1 MKNISVFNFLTALIL
16 LLASSTSYTASSEEN
31 GQLYNISGNVF
42 TFSGDKAGNTFVKLI
57 PRDSVQTGNGGTY
70 EITDVTSGEHTIR
83 AYFLDNGHTTSYR
96 KVFIEQD
103 MVLDWYEG
111 HNWVTA
117 EMFNSNGS
125 YLEDSSA
132 STVRLIET
140 NQSKSPVNGRLEF
153 GPFEIGQYY
162 TMRAYYGEIDHST
175 QYIHF
180 RMEGST
186 PNDFDFRHGTN
197 SKYGYITSSDGA
209 TMSGITVSNG
219 TFETQ
224 TNSDGF
230 FIINGLEV
238 GSTQQFTFTS
248 GNIEV
253 APKQT
258 LNVSSGAGW
267 MNISASE
274 KIRYPDPPTF
284 VTETQSIPLSMLP
297 VEIKW
302 VGGSNTLFYTLNS
315 NGVDVYEGFSK
326 SFMFNSDESGIFEF
340 QIGATNINGTTN
352 STQKLLILVLPEQS
366 SDDSWKPGMSWDYSI
381 QYTPTSVSPD
391 PDGVH
396 SARFTVLGKESV
408 IDAYGNEKDTF
419 LLRKNDD
426 YYMDKEKSYRWIDTL
441 NLLPIKTYW
450 EDDPSSSSYF
460 TQGTM
465 GWNFTDGNGQSTSI
479 FDISSD
485 SISLHF
491 NRTNIIGVPGHPNGY
506 DDTTNTVIITEDVLV
521 STPAGDFL
529 TTHISIVDDKDGIIS
544 WELWYN
550 DTVKNWVKRIDRLPG
565 SHAEKVEFTL
575 SGYDLPLVPK
585 FITEDGISLDTNDYT
600 VEWPPFQGAIS
611 YRLTQNGELVYNG
624 NGTNFSFENQ
634 NDGQYTYELYAVLPS
649 EASLK
654 SDSINM
660 TISFIP
666 PVPIITTASQTIDS
680 SVVLNLAWDYSENV
694 LWYSV
699 IVENVDGQKT
709 EIYNGTNNF
718 TDVKDLDQGQN
729 RIRVQALLTNGFLS
743 GFSDSIFIVVESKAE
758 EASMLSIINAVITIA
773 IVSIV
778 GRKKRSR

>member
-1 MKNISVFNFLTALIL
+1 MRKTSTFSLLTVFIL
-16 LLASSTSYTASSEEN
+16 LLSTFTAYSTTSEEDS
-31 GQLYNISGNVF
+31 QFYKISGNVF
-42 TFSGDKAGNTFVKLI
+42 TFNGDKAGNTFVKLI
-57 PRDSVQTGNGGTY
+57 PRDSVQTGNTGMY
-70 EITDVTSGEHTIR
+70 EITDVSSGEHTIR

-96 KVFIEQD
+96 KVFIEED
-103 MVLDWYEG
+103 TVLDWYEG
-111 HNWVTA
+111 HNWITV
-117 EMFNSNGS
+117 EMFDSNGS
-125 YLEDSSA
+125 YLDNSPM
-132 STVRLIET
+132 STVRLVEA
-140 NQSKSPVNGRLEF
+140 NQSKSTVNGRLEF

-162 TMRAYYGEIDHST
+162 TLMAYYGDIDHST
-175 QYIHF
+175 QFVHF

-186 PNDFDFRHGTN
+186 PNDFDFRHGMN

-209 TMSGITVSNG
+209 AMSGITVSNG

-238 GSTQQFTFTS
+238 GSTQQFTFKS
-248 GNIEV
+248 GSIEV
-253 APKQT
+253 APEQT
-258 LNVSSGAGW
+258 VNISSGSGW
-267 MNISASE
+267 MNISAPE

-284 VTETQSIPLSMLP
+284 ITETQSIPLSMLP
-297 VEIKW
+297 IEINW

-315 NGVDVYEGFSK
+315 NGEDVYEGFSK
-326 SFMFNSDESGIFEF
+326 SFIFDSDESGIFEF

-366 SDDSWKPGMSWDYSI
+366 SDDSWKPGMSWDYNI
-381 QYTPTSVSPD
+381 QYTPASVSPD
-391 PDGVH
+391 PNGVH
-396 SARFTVLGKESV
+396 SAKFTVLGKESV
-408 IDAYGNEKDTF
+408 LDAYGNEKETF

-426 YYMDKEKSYRWIDTL
+426 YYMDKEKSYRWIDTQ
-441 NLLPIKTYW
+441 NLLPVKTYW

-465 GWNFTDGNGQSTSI
+465 GWNFTDANGQPTTI
-479 FDISSD
+479 FDISS
-485 SISLHF
+485 SSVSLHF

-506 DDTTNTVIITEDVLV
+506 DDTTNTVIITEDVMV
-521 STPAGDFL
+521 STPAGEFL
-529 TTHISIVDDKDGIIS
+529 TTHISIVDDKDGIVS

-575 SGYDLPLVPK
+575 SGYDLPLTPK

-600 VEWPPFQGAIS
+600 VEWSPFQGAIS

-634 NDGQYTYELYAVLPS
+634 SDGQYIYELYAVLPS
-649 EASLK
+649 EATLK

-666 PVPIITTASQTIDS
+666 PVPTITTASQTIDS
-680 SVVLNLAWDYSENV
+680 SIVLNLTWEYFENV
-694 LWYSV
+694 RWYSV
-699 IVENVDGQKT
+699 VVEDVNGQKT

-718 TDVKDLDQGQN
+718 TGVKNLEEGQN
-729 RIRVQALLTNGFLS
+729 RVRVQALLSNGLLS

-758 EASMLSIINAVITIA
+758 EASTLSIISVVAAIA
-773 IVSIV
+773 IVSIA
-778 GRKKRSR
+778 GRKKRLQ

>member
-1 MKNISVFNFLTALIL
+1 MRKTSTFSLLTVFIL
-16 LLASSTSYTASSEEN
+16 LLSTFTAYSTTSEEDS
-31 GQLYNISGNVF
+31 QFYKISGNVF
-42 TFSGDKAGNTFVKLI
+42 TFNGDKAGNTFVKLI
-57 PRDSVQTGNGGTY
+57 PRDSVQTGNTGMY
-70 EITDVTSGEHTIR
+70 EITDVSSGEHTIR

-96 KVFIEQD
+96 KVFIEED

-111 HNWVTA
+111 HNWITV
-117 EMFNSNGS
+117 EMFDSNGS
-125 YLEDSSA
+125 YLDNSPM
-132 STVRLIET
+132 STVRLVEA
-140 NQSKSPVNGRLEF
+140 NQSKSTVNGRLEF

-162 TMRAYYGEIDHST
+162 TLMAYYGDIDHST
-175 QYIHF
+175 QFVHF

-186 PNDFDFRHGTN
+186 PNDFDFRHGMN

-209 TMSGITVSNG
+209 AMSGITVSNG

-238 GSTQQFTFTS
+238 GSTQQFTFKS
-248 GNIEV
+248 GSIEV
-253 APKQT
+253 APEQT
-258 LNVSSGAGW
+258 VNISSGSGW
-267 MNISASE
+267 MNISAPE
-274 KIRYPDPPTF
+274 KIRYPDPPNF
-284 VTETQSIPLSMLP
+284 ITETQSIPLSMLP
-297 VEIKW
+297 IEINW

-315 NGVDVYEGFSK
+315 NGEDVYEGFSK
-326 SFMFNSDESGIFEF
+326 SFIFDSDESGIFEF

-366 SDDSWKPGMSWDYSI
+366 SDDSWKPGMSWDYNI
-381 QYTPTSVSPD
+381 QYTPASVSPD
-391 PDGVH
+391 PNGVH
-396 SARFTVLGKESV
+396 SAKFTVLGKESV
-408 IDAYGNEKDTF
+408 LDAYGNEKETF

-426 YYMDKEKSYRWIDTL
+426 YYMDKEKSYRWIDTQ
-441 NLLPIKTYW
+441 NLLPVKTYW

-465 GWNFTDGNGQSTSI
+465 GWNFTDANGQPTTI
-479 FDISSD
+479 FDISSS

-506 DDTTNTVIITEDVLV
+506 DDTTNTVIITEDVMV
-521 STPAGDFL
+521 STPAGEFL
-529 TTHISIVDDKDGIIS
+529 TTHISIVDDKDGIVS

-575 SGYDLPLVPK
+575 SGYDLPLTPK

-600 VEWPPFQGAIS
+600 VEWSPFQGAIS

-634 NDGQYTYELYAVLPS
+634 SDGQYIYELFAVLPS
-649 EASLK
+649 EATLK

-666 PVPIITTASQTIDS
+666 PVPTITTASQTIDS
-680 SVVLNLAWDYSENV
+680 SIVLNLTWEYFENV
-694 LWYSV
+694 RWYSV
-699 IVENVDGQKT
+699 VVEDVNGQKT

-718 TDVKDLDQGQN
+718 TGVKNLEEGQN
-729 RIRVQALLTNGFLS
+729 RVRVQALLSNGLLS

-758 EASMLSIINAVITIA
+758 EASTLSIISVVAAIA
-773 IVSIV
+773 IVSIA
-778 GRKKRSR
+778 GRKKRLQ

>member
-1 MKNISVFNFLTALIL
+1 MEKLAVFSFLTVLFL
-16 LLASSTSYTASSEEN
+16 LFSSLTSFSVSSEEN

-42 TFSGDKAGNTFVKLI
+42 TSSGDKACNTFVKLI

-96 KVFIEQD
+96 KVFINQD

-125 YLEDSSA
+125 FLDDSPM
-132 STVRLIET
+132 STLKLIEA
-140 NQSKSPVNGRLEF
+140 NQSKSALNGRVEF

-162 TMRAYYGEIDHST
+162 TLRAYYGEIDHST
-175 QYIHF
+175 QYVHF

-209 TMSGITVSNG
+209 PMSGITVSNG

-224 TNSDGF
+224 TNNDGF

-238 GSTQQFTFTS
+238 GSTQQFTFRS

-253 APKQT
+253 APHQIV
-258 LNVSSGAGW
+258 NVATGSGW
-267 MNISASE
+267 MNISAPE

-284 VTETQSIPLSMLP
+284 ITETQSIPLSMLP
-297 VEIKW
+297 IDIEW
-302 VGGSNTLFYTLNS
+302 VGGDNTLFYTLSS
-315 NGVDVYEGFSK
+315 NGEEVYEGFSE
-326 SFMFNSDESGIFEF
+326 SFMFDSDESGIFEF
-340 QIGATNINGTTN
+340 QIGATNTNGTTN
-352 STQKLLILVLPEQS
+352 STQKLLILVLPELS
-366 SDDSWKPGMSWDYSI
+366 SGDSWKPGMSWDYNI

-396 SARFTVLGKESV
+396 KVKFTVLGKETV
-408 IDAYGNEKDTF
+408 LDAYGSEKNTF
-419 LLRKNDD
+419 LLRKNDE
-426 YYMDKEKSYRWIDTL
+426 YYMDKEKSYRWVDSQ
-441 NLLPIKTYW
+441 NLLPVKTYW

-465 GWNFTDGNGQSTSI
+465 GWNFTDGNGQPTNIFDTSSGSI
-479 FDISSD
+479 F
-485 SISLHF
+485 LHF

-506 DDTTNTVIITEDVLV
+506 DDTTNSVIITENVMI
-521 STPAGDFL
+521 STPAGNFS
-529 TTHISIVDDKDGIIS
+529 TTHISIVDDRDGIIS

-575 SGYDLPLVPK
+575 SGYDLPLTPK
-585 FITEDGISLDTNDYT
+585 FITEDGISLDSNDYT
-600 VEWPPFQGAIS
+600 VEWSPFQGAIS

-634 NDGQYTYELYAVLPS
+634 NNGLYIYELFAVLPS
-649 EASLK
+649 EASIK
-654 SDSINM
+654 SDSINVI
-660 TISFIP
+660 ISFIP
-666 PVPIITTASQTIDS
+666 PVPTFTTVSQTIDS
-680 SVVLNLAWDYSENV
+680 SKVINLTWEYFEDV

-699 IVENVDGQKT
+699 VVENVYGQKT
-709 EIYNGTNNF
+709 EVYNGSNNF
-718 TDVKDLDQGQN
+718 TDLKGLEDGQN
-729 RIRVQALLTNGFLS
+729 RVRVQALLTNGFLS
-743 GFSDSIFIVVESKAE
+743 DFSASIFIVVESEVE
-758 EASMLSIINAVITIA
+758 EASMLSVINVVFIIA
-773 IVSIV
+773 IVSIL
-778 GRKKRSR
+778 GRKNKL

>member
-1 MKNISVFNFLTALIL
+1 MRKTSTFSLLTVFIL
-16 LLASSTSYTASSEEN
+16 LLSTFTAYSTTSEEDS
-31 GQLYNISGNVF
+31 QFYKISGNVF
-42 TFSGDKAGNTFVKLI
+42 TFNGDKAGNTFVKLI
-57 PRDSVQTGNGGTY
+57 PRDSVQTGNTGMY
-70 EITDVTSGEHTIR
+70 EITDVSSGEHTIR

-96 KVFIEQD
+96 KVFIEED

-111 HNWVTA
+111 HNWITV
-117 EMFNSNGS
+117 EMFDSNGS
-125 YLEDSSA
+125 YLDNSPM
-132 STVRLIET
+132 STVRLVEA
-140 NQSKSPVNGRLEF
+140 NQSKSTVNGRLEF

-162 TMRAYYGEIDHST
+162 TLMAYYGDIDHST
-175 QYIHF
+175 QFVHF

-186 PNDFDFRHGTN
+186 PNDFDFRHGMN

-209 TMSGITVSNG
+209 AMSGITVSNG

-238 GSTQQFTFTS
+238 GSTQQFTFKS
-248 GNIEV
+248 GSIEV
-253 APKQT
+253 APEQT
-258 LNVSSGAGW
+258 VNISSGSGW
-267 MNISASE
+267 MNISAPE
-274 KIRYPDPPTF
+274 KIRYPDPPNF
-284 VTETQSIPLSMLP
+284 ITETQSIPLSMLP
-297 VEIKW
+297 IEINW

-315 NGVDVYEGFSK
+315 NGEDVYEGFSK
-326 SFMFNSDESGIFEF
+326 SFIFDSDESGIFEF

-366 SDDSWKPGMSWDYSI
+366 SDDSWKPGMSWDYNI
-381 QYTPTSVSPD
+381 QYTPASVSPD
-391 PDGVH
+391 PNGVH
-396 SARFTVLGKESV
+396 SAKFTVLGKESV
-408 IDAYGNEKDTF
+408 LDAYGNEKETF

-426 YYMDKEKSYRWIDTL
+426 YYMDKEKSYRWIDTQ
-441 NLLPIKTYW
+441 NLLPVKTYW

-465 GWNFTDGNGQSTSI
+465 GWNFTDANGQPTTI
-479 FDISSD
+479 FDISSS

-506 DDTTNTVIITEDVLV
+506 DDTTNTVIITEDVMV
-521 STPAGDFL
+521 STPAGEFL
-529 TTHISIVDDKDGIIS
+529 TTHISIVDDKDGIVS

-575 SGYDLPLVPK
+575 SGYDLPLTPK

-600 VEWPPFQGAIS
+600 VEWSPFQGAIS

-634 NDGQYTYELYAVLPS
+634 SDGQYIYELYAVLPS
-649 EASLK
+649 EATLK

-666 PVPIITTASQTIDS
+666 PVPTITTASQTIDS
-680 SVVLNLAWDYSENV
+680 SIVLNLTWEYFENV
-694 LWYSV
+694 RWYSV
-699 IVENVDGQKT
+699 VVEDVNGQKT

-718 TDVKDLDQGQN
+718 TGVKNLEVGQN
-729 RIRVQALLTNGFLS
+729 RVRVQALLSNGLLS

-758 EASMLSIINAVITIA
+758 EASTLSIISVVAAIA
-773 IVSIV
+773 IVSIA
-778 GRKKRSR
+778 GRKKRLQ

>member
-1 MKNISVFNFLTALIL
+1 MEKLAVFSFLTVLFL
-16 LLASSTSYTASSEEN
+16 LFSSLTSFSVSSEEN

-42 TFSGDKAGNTFVKLI
+42 TSSGDKACNTFVKLI

-96 KVFIEQD
+96 KVFINQD

-125 YLEDSSA
+125 FLDDSPM
-132 STVRLIET
+132 STLKLIEA
-140 NQSKSPVNGRLEF
+140 NQSKSALNGRVEF

-162 TMRAYYGEIDHST
+162 TLRAYYGDIDHST
-175 QYIHF
+175 QYVHF

-209 TMSGITVSNG
+209 PMSGITVSNG

-224 TNSDGF
+224 TNNDGF

-238 GSTQQFTFTS
+238 GSTQQFTFRS

-253 APKQT
+253 APHQIV
-258 LNVSSGAGW
+258 NVATGSGW
-267 MNISASE
+267 MNISAPE

-284 VTETQSIPLSMLP
+284 ITETQSIPLSMLP
-297 VEIKW
+297 IDIEW
-302 VGGSNTLFYTLNS
+302 VGGDNTLFYTLSS
-315 NGVDVYEGFSK
+315 NGEEVYEGFSE
-326 SFMFNSDESGIFEF
+326 SFMFDSDESGIFEF
-340 QIGATNINGTTN
+340 QIGATNTNGTTN
-352 STQKLLILVLPEQS
+352 STQKLLILVLPELS
-366 SDDSWKPGMSWDYSI
+366 SGDSWKPGMSWDYNI

-396 SARFTVLGKESV
+396 KVKFTVLGKETV
-408 IDAYGNEKDTF
+408 LDAYGSKKNTF
-419 LLRKNDD
+419 LLRKNDE
-426 YYMDKEKSYRWIDTL
+426 YYMDKEKSYRWVDSQ
-441 NLLPIKTYW
+441 NLLPVKTYW

-465 GWNFTDGNGQSTSI
+465 GWNFTDGNGQPTNIFDTSSGSI
-479 FDISSD
+479 F
-485 SISLHF
+485 LHF

-506 DDTTNTVIITEDVLV
+506 DDTTNSVIITENVMI
-521 STPAGDFL
+521 STPAGNFS
-529 TTHISIVDDKDGIIS
+529 TTHISIVDDRDGIIS

-575 SGYDLPLVPK
+575 SGYDLPLTPK
-585 FITEDGISLDTNDYT
+585 FITEDGISLDSNDYT
-600 VEWPPFQGAIS
+600 VEWSPFQGAIS

-634 NDGQYTYELYAVLPS
+634 NNGLYIYELFAVLPS
-649 EASLK
+649 EASIK
-654 SDSINM
+654 SDSINVI
-660 TISFIP
+660 ISFIP
-666 PVPIITTASQTIDS
+666 PVPTFTTVSQTIDS
-680 SVVLNLAWDYSENV
+680 SKVINLTWEYFEDV

-699 IVENVDGQKT
+699 VVENVYGQKT
-709 EIYNGTNNF
+709 EVYNGSNNF
-718 TDVKDLDQGQN
+718 TDLKGLEDGQN
-729 RIRVQALLTNGFLS
+729 RVRVQAFLTNGFLS
-743 GFSDSIFIVVESKAE
+743 DFSASIFIVVESEVE
-758 EASMLSIINAVITIA
+758 EASMLSVINVVFIIA
-773 IVSIV
+773 IVSIL
-778 GRKKRSR
+778 GRKNKL

>member
-1 MKNISVFNFLTALIL
+1 MRKTSTFSLLTVFIL
-16 LLASSTSYTASSEEN
+16 LLSTFTAYSTTSEEDS
-31 GQLYNISGNVF
+31 QFYKISGNVF
-42 TFSGDKAGNTFVKLI
+42 TFNGDKAGNTFVKLI
-57 PRDSVQTGNGGTY
+57 PRDSVQTGNTGMY
-70 EITDVTSGEHTIR
+70 EITDVSSGEHTIR

-96 KVFIEQD
+96 KVFIEED

-111 HNWVTA
+111 HNWITV
-117 EMFNSNGS
+117 EMFDSNGS
-125 YLEDSSA
+125 YLDNSPM
-132 STVRLIET
+132 STVRLVEA
-140 NQSKSPVNGRLEF
+140 NQSKSTVNGRLEF

-162 TMRAYYGEIDHST
+162 TLMAYYGDIDHST
-175 QYIHF
+175 QFVHF

-186 PNDFDFRHGTN
+186 PNDFDFRHGMN

-209 TMSGITVSNG
+209 AMSGITVSNG

-238 GSTQQFTFTS
+238 GSTQQFTFKS
-248 GNIEV
+248 GSIEV
-253 APKQT
+253 APEQT
-258 LNVSSGAGW
+258 VNISSGSGW
-267 MNISASE
+267 MNISAPE

-284 VTETQSIPLSMLP
+284 ITETQSIPLSMLP
-297 VEIKW
+297 IEINW

-315 NGVDVYEGFSK
+315 NGEDVYEGFSK
-326 SFMFNSDESGIFEF
+326 SFIFDSDESGIFEF

-366 SDDSWKPGMSWDYSI
+366 SDDSWKPGMSWDYNI
-381 QYTPTSVSPD
+381 QYTPASVSPD
-391 PDGVH
+391 PNGVH
-396 SARFTVLGKESV
+396 SAKFTVLGKESV
-408 IDAYGNEKDTF
+408 LDAYGNEKETF

-426 YYMDKEKSYRWIDTL
+426 YYMDKEKSYRWIDTQ
-441 NLLPIKTYW
+441 NLLPVKTYW

-465 GWNFTDGNGQSTSI
+465 GWNFTDANGQPTTI
-479 FDISSD
+479 FDISSS

-506 DDTTNTVIITEDVLV
+506 DDTTNTVIITEDVMV
-521 STPAGDFL
+521 STPAGEFL
-529 TTHISIVDDKDGIIS
+529 TTHISIVDDKDGIVS

-575 SGYDLPLVPK
+575 SGYDLPLTPK

-600 VEWPPFQGAIS
+600 VEWSPFQGAIS

-634 NDGQYTYELYAVLPS
+634 SDGQYIYELYAVLPS
-649 EASLK
+649 EATLK

-666 PVPIITTASQTIDS
+666 PVPTITTASQTIDS
-680 SVVLNLAWDYSENV
+680 SIVLNLTWEYFENV
-694 LWYSV
+694 RWYSV
-699 IVENVDGQKT
+699 VVEDVNGQKT

-718 TDVKDLDQGQN
+718 TGVKNLEEGQN
-729 RIRVQALLTNGFLS
+729 RVRVQALLSNGLLS

-758 EASMLSIINAVITIA
+758 EASTLSIISVVAAIA
-773 IVSIV
+773 IVSIA
-778 GRKKRSR
+778 GRKKRLQ

>member
-1 MKNISVFNFLTALIL
+1 MRKTSTFSLLTVFIL
-16 LLASSTSYTASSEEN
+16 LLSTFTAYSTTSEEDS
-31 GQLYNISGNVF
+31 QFYKISGNVF
-42 TFSGDKAGNTFVKLI
+42 TFNGDKAGNTFVKLI
-57 PRDSVQTGNGGTY
+57 PRDSVQTGNTGMY
-70 EITDVTSGEHTIR
+70 EITDVSSGEHTIR

-96 KVFIEQD
+96 KVFIEED

-111 HNWVTA
+111 HNWITV
-117 EMFNSNGS
+117 EMFDSNGS
-125 YLEDSSA
+125 YLDNSPM
-132 STVRLIET
+132 STVRLVEA
-140 NQSKSPVNGRLEF
+140 NQSKSTVNGRLEF

-162 TMRAYYGEIDHST
+162 TLMAYYGEIDHST
-175 QYIHF
+175 QFVHF

-186 PNDFDFRHGTN
+186 PNDFDFRHGMN

-209 TMSGITVSNG
+209 AMSGITVSNG

-238 GSTQQFTFTS
+238 GSTQQFTFKS
-248 GNIEV
+248 GSIEV
-253 APKQT
+253 APEQT
-258 LNVSSGAGW
+258 VNISSGSGW
-267 MNISASE
+267 MNISAPE

-284 VTETQSIPLSMLP
+284 ITETQSIPLSMLP
-297 VEIKW
+297 IEINW

-315 NGVDVYEGFSK
+315 NGEDVYEGFSK
-326 SFMFNSDESGIFEF
+326 SFIFDSDESGIFEF

-366 SDDSWKPGMSWDYSI
+366 SDDSWKPGMSWDYNI
-381 QYTPTSVSPD
+381 QYTPASVSPD
-391 PDGVH
+391 PNGVH
-396 SARFTVLGKESV
+396 SAKFTVLGKESV
-408 IDAYGNEKDTF
+408 LDAYGNEKETF

-426 YYMDKEKSYRWIDTL
+426 YYMDKEKSYRWIDTQ
-441 NLLPIKTYW
+441 NLLPVKTYW

-465 GWNFTDGNGQSTSI
+465 GWNFTDANGQPTTI
-479 FDISSD
+479 FDISSS

-506 DDTTNTVIITEDVLV
+506 DDTTNTVIITEDVMV
-521 STPAGDFL
+521 STPAGEFL
-529 TTHISIVDDKDGIIS
+529 TTHISIVDDKDGIVS

-575 SGYDLPLVPK
+575 SGYDLPLTPK

-600 VEWPPFQGAIS
+600 VEWSPFQGAIS

-634 NDGQYTYELYAVLPS
+634 SDGQYIYELYAVLPS
-649 EASLK
+649 EATLK

-666 PVPIITTASQTIDS
+666 PVPTITTASQTIDS
-680 SVVLNLAWDYSENV
+680 SIVLNLTWEYFENV
-694 LWYSV
+694 RWYSV
-699 IVENVDGQKT
+699 VVEDVNGQKT

-718 TDVKDLDQGQN
+718 TGVKNLEEGQN
-729 RIRVQALLTNGFLS
+729 RVRVQALLSNGLLS

-758 EASMLSIINAVITIA
+758 EASTLSIISVVAAIA
-773 IVSIV
+773 IVSIA
-778 GRKKRSR
+778 GRKKRLQ

>member
-1 MKNISVFNFLTALIL
+1 MRKTFIFSLLTVFIL
-16 LLASSTSYTASSEEN
+16 LLTIFTAYSVSSE
-31 GQLYNISGNVF
+31 GDDQSHKISGNVF
-42 TFSGDKAGNTFVKLI
+42 TSDGDKAGNTFVKLI
-57 PRDSVQTGNGGTY
+57 PRDSVQTGDTGTY
-70 EITDVTSGEHTIR
+70 EITDVSSGEHTIR

-96 KVFIEQD
+96 KVFIEED

-111 HNWVTA
+111 HNWVTV
-117 EMFNSNGS
+117 EMFDSDGS
-125 YLEDSSA
+125 YLEDSSM
-132 STVRLIET
+132 STVSLVEA
-140 NQSKSPVNGRLEF
+140 NQSESAVNGRLEF

-162 TMRAYYGEIDHST
+162 TLRAYYGEIDHST
-175 QYIHF
+175 QYVHF

-197 SKYGYITSSDGA
+197 SKYGYITSSDGVA
-209 TMSGITVSNG
+209 MSGITVSNG

-238 GSTQQFTFTS
+238 GSIQQFTFKS

-253 APKQT
+253 APEQIV
-258 LNVSSGAGW
+258 NVSSGSGW
-267 MNISASE
+267 MNISAPE
-274 KIRYPDPPTF
+274 KIRYPYPPTF
-284 VTETQSIPLSMLP
+284 ITETQSIPLSMLP
-297 VEIKW
+297 IEINW

-315 NGVDVYEGFSK
+315 NGFDVYEGFSK
-326 SFMFNSDESGIFEF
+326 SFMFDSDESGIFEF

-381 QYTPTSVSPD
+381 QYTPSSVSPD
-391 PDGVH
+391 PNGVH
-396 SARFTVLGKESV
+396 SAKFTVLGKESV
-408 IDAYGNEKDTF
+408 LDAYGNEKDTF
-419 LLRKNDD
+419 VLRKNDE
-426 YYMDKEKSYRWIDTL
+426 YYMDKEKSYSWIDTQ
-441 NLLPIKTYW
+441 NLLPVKTYW

-465 GWNFTDGNGQSTSI
+465 GWNFTDVNGQPTTI
-479 FDISSD
+479 FERSSS

-506 DDTTNTVIITEDVLV
+506 DDTTNTVIITEDVMV
-521 STPAGDFL
+521 STPAGEFL
-529 TTHISIVDDKDGIIS
+529 TTHISIVDDKDGIVS

-575 SGYDLPLVPK
+575 SGYDLPLTPK

-600 VEWPPFQGAIS
+600 VEWSPFQGAIS

-634 NDGQYTYELYAVLPS
+634 NDGQYIYELYAVLPS
-649 EASLK
+649 EALLK

-666 PVPIITTASQTIDS
+666 PVPTITTASQTIDS
-680 SVVLNLAWDYSENV
+680 SMVLNLTWEYFENV

-699 IVENVDGQKT
+699 VVENVNGQKT

-718 TDVKDLDQGQN
+718 TSVKDLEEGQN
-729 RIRVQALLTNGFLS
+729 RVRVQALLSNGFLS
-743 GFSDSIFIVVESKAE
+743 GFSDSIFIVIESKAE
-758 EASMLSIINAVITIA
+758 EASMLSIINVVATIA
-773 IVSIV
+773 IVSIA
-778 GRKKRSR
+778 GRKKRLQ

>member
-1 MKNISVFNFLTALIL
+1 MRKTSTFSLLTVFIL
-16 LLASSTSYTASSEEN
+16 LLSTFTAYSTTSEEDS
-31 GQLYNISGNVF
+31 QFYKISGNVF
-42 TFSGDKAGNTFVKLI
+42 TFNGDKAGNTFVKLI
-57 PRDSVQTGNGGTY
+57 PRDSVQTGNTGMY
-70 EITDVTSGEHTIR
+70 EITDVSSGEHTIR

-96 KVFIEQD
+96 KVFIEED

-111 HNWVTA
+111 HNWITV
-117 EMFNSNGS
+117 EMFDSNGS
-125 YLEDSSA
+125 YLDNSPM
-132 STVRLIET
+132 STVRLVEA
-140 NQSKSPVNGRLEF
+140 NQSKSTVNGRLEF

-162 TMRAYYGEIDHST
+162 TLMAYYGDIDHST
-175 QYIHF
+175 QFVHF

-186 PNDFDFRHGTN
+186 PNDFDFRHGMN

-209 TMSGITVSNG
+209 AMSGITVSNG

-238 GSTQQFTFTS
+238 GSTQQFTFKS
-248 GNIEV
+248 GSIEV
-253 APKQT
+253 APEQT
-258 LNVSSGAGW
+258 VNISSGSGW
-267 MNISASE
+267 MNISAPE

-284 VTETQSIPLSMLP
+284 ITETQSIPLSMLP
-297 VEIKW
+297 IEINW

-315 NGVDVYEGFSK
+315 NGEDVYEGFSK
-326 SFMFNSDESGIFEF
+326 SFIFDSDESGIFEF

-366 SDDSWKPGMSWDYSI
+366 SDDSWKPGMSWDYNI
-381 QYTPTSVSPD
+381 QYTPASVSPD
-391 PDGVH
+391 PNGVH
-396 SARFTVLGKESV
+396 SAKFTVLGKESV
-408 IDAYGNEKDTF
+408 LDAYGNEKETF

-426 YYMDKEKSYRWIDTL
+426 YYMDKEKSYRWIDTQ
-441 NLLPIKTYW
+441 NLLPVKTYW

-465 GWNFTDGNGQSTSI
+465 GWNFTDANGQPTTI
-479 FDISSD
+479 FDISS
-485 SISLHF
+485 SSVSLHF

-506 DDTTNTVIITEDVLV
+506 DDTTNTVIITEDVMV
-521 STPAGDFL
+521 STPAGEFL
-529 TTHISIVDDKDGIIS
+529 TTHISIVDDKDGIVS

-575 SGYDLPLVPK
+575 SGYDLPLTPK

-600 VEWPPFQGAIS
+600 VEWSPFQGAIS

-634 NDGQYTYELYAVLPS
+634 SDGQYIYELYAVLPS
-649 EASLK
+649 EATLK

-666 PVPIITTASQTIDS
+666 PVPTITTASQTIDS
-680 SVVLNLAWDYSENV
+680 SIVLNLTWEYFENV
-694 LWYSV
+694 RWYSV
-699 IVENVDGQKT
+699 VVEDVNGQKT

-718 TDVKDLDQGQN
+718 TGVKNLEEGQN
-729 RIRVQALLTNGFLS
+729 RVRVQALLSNGLLS

-758 EASMLSIINAVITIA
+758 EASTLSIISVVAAIA
-773 IVSIV
+773 IVSIA
-778 GRKKRSR
+778 GRKKRLQ

>member
-1 MKNISVFNFLTALIL
+1 MEKLAVFSFLTVLFL
-16 LLASSTSYTASSEEN
+16 LFSSLTSFSVSSEEN

-42 TFSGDKAGNTFVKLI
+42 TSSGDKAGNTFVKLI

-96 KVFIEQD
+96 KVFINQD

-125 YLEDSSA
+125 FLDDSPM
-132 STVRLIET
+132 STLKLIEA
-140 NQSKSPVNGRLEF
+140 NQSKSALNGRVEF

-162 TMRAYYGEIDHST
+162 TLRAYYGEIDHST
-175 QYIHF
+175 QYVHF

-209 TMSGITVSNG
+209 PMSGITVSNG

-224 TNSDGF
+224 TNNDGF

-238 GSTQQFTFTS
+238 GSTQQFTFRS

-253 APKQT
+253 APHQIV
-258 LNVSSGAGW
+258 NVATGSGW
-267 MNISASE
+267 MNISAPE

-284 VTETQSIPLSMLP
+284 ITETQSIPLSMLP
-297 VEIKW
+297 IDIEW
-302 VGGSNTLFYTLNS
+302 VGGDNTLFYTLSS
-315 NGVDVYEGFSK
+315 NGEEVYEGFSE
-326 SFMFNSDESGIFEF
+326 SFMFDSDESGIFEF
-340 QIGATNINGTTN
+340 QIGATNTNGTTN
-352 STQKLLILVLPEQS
+352 STQKLLILVLPELS
-366 SDDSWKPGMSWDYSI
+366 SGDSWKPGMSWDYNI

-396 SARFTVLGKESV
+396 KVKFTVLGKETV
-408 IDAYGNEKDTF
+408 LDAYGSEKNTF
-419 LLRKNDD
+419 LLRKNDE
-426 YYMDKEKSYRWIDTL
+426 YYMDKEKSYRWVDSQ
-441 NLLPIKTYW
+441 NLLPVKTYW

-465 GWNFTDGNGQSTSI
+465 GWNFTDGNGQPTNIFDTSSGSI
-479 FDISSD
+479 F
-485 SISLHF
+485 LHF

-506 DDTTNTVIITEDVLV
+506 DDTTNSVIITENVMI
-521 STPAGDFL
+521 STPAGNFS
-529 TTHISIVDDKDGIIS
+529 TTHISIVDDRDGIIS

-575 SGYDLPLVPK
+575 SGYDLPLTPK
-585 FITEDGISLDTNDYT
+585 FITEDGISLDSNDYT
-600 VEWPPFQGAIS
+600 VEWSPFQGAIS

-634 NDGQYTYELYAVLPS
+634 NNGLYIYELFAVLPS
-649 EASLK
+649 EASIK
-654 SDSINM
+654 SDSINVI
-660 TISFIP
+660 ISFIP
-666 PVPIITTASQTIDS
+666 PVPTFTTVSQTIDS
-680 SVVLNLAWDYSENV
+680 SKVINLTWEYFEDV

-699 IVENVDGQKT
+699 VVENVYGQKT
-709 EIYNGTNNF
+709 EVYNGSNNF
-718 TDVKDLDQGQN
+718 TDLKGLEDGQN
-729 RIRVQALLTNGFLS
+729 RVRVQALLTNGFLS
-743 GFSDSIFIVVESKAE
+743 DFSSSIFIVVESEVE
-758 EASMLSIINAVITIA
+758 EASMLSVINVVFIIA
-773 IVSIV
+773 IVSIL
-778 GRKKRSR
+778 GRKNKL

>member
-1 MKNISVFNFLTALIL
+1 MRKTSTFSLLTVFIL
-16 LLASSTSYTASSEEN
+16 LLSTFTAYSTTSEEDS
-31 GQLYNISGNVF
+31 QFYKISGNVF
-42 TFSGDKAGNTFVKLI
+42 TFNGDKAGNTFVKLI
-57 PRDSVQTGNGGTY
+57 PRDSVQTGNTGMY
-70 EITDVTSGEHTIR
+70 EITDVSSGEHTIR

-96 KVFIEQD
+96 KVFIEGD

-111 HNWVTA
+111 HNWITV
-117 EMFNSNGS
+117 EMFDSNGS
-125 YLEDSSA
+125 YLDNSPM
-132 STVRLIET
+132 STVRLVEA
-140 NQSKSPVNGRLEF
+140 NQSKSTVNGRLEF

-162 TMRAYYGEIDHST
+162 TLMAYYGDIDHST
-175 QYIHF
+175 QFVHF

-186 PNDFDFRHGTN
+186 PNDFDFRHGMN

-209 TMSGITVSNG
+209 AMSGITVSNG

-238 GSTQQFTFTS
+238 GSTQQFTFKS
-248 GNIEV
+248 GSIEV
-253 APKQT
+253 APEQT
-258 LNVSSGAGW
+258 VNISSGSGW
-267 MNISASE
+267 MNISAPE

-284 VTETQSIPLSMLP
+284 ITETQSIPLSMLP
-297 VEIKW
+297 IEINW

-315 NGVDVYEGFSK
+315 NGEDVYEGFSK
-326 SFMFNSDESGIFEF
+326 SFIFDSDESGIFEF

-366 SDDSWKPGMSWDYSI
+366 SDDSWKPGMSWDYNI
-381 QYTPTSVSPD
+381 QYTPASVSPD
-391 PDGVH
+391 PNGVH
-396 SARFTVLGKESV
+396 SAKFTVLGKESV
-408 IDAYGNEKDTF
+408 LDAYGNEKETF

-426 YYMDKEKSYRWIDTL
+426 YYMDKEKSYRWIDTQ
-441 NLLPIKTYW
+441 NLLPVKTYW

-465 GWNFTDGNGQSTSI
+465 GWNFTDANGQPTTI
-479 FDISSD
+479 FDISSS

-506 DDTTNTVIITEDVLV
+506 DDTTNTVIITEDVMV
-521 STPAGDFL
+521 STPAGEFL
-529 TTHISIVDDKDGIIS
+529 TTHISIVDDKDGIVS

-575 SGYDLPLVPK
+575 SGYDLPLTPK

-600 VEWPPFQGAIS
+600 VEWSPFQGAIS

-634 NDGQYTYELYAVLPS
+634 SDGQYIYELYAVLPS
-649 EASLK
+649 EATLK

-666 PVPIITTASQTIDS
+666 PVPTITTASQTIDS
-680 SVVLNLAWDYSENV
+680 SIVLNLTWEYFENV
-694 LWYSV
+694 RWYSV
-699 IVENVDGQKT
+699 VVEDVNGQKT

-718 TDVKDLDQGQN
+718 TGVKNLEEGQN
-729 RIRVQALLTNGFLS
+729 RVRVQALLSNGLLS

-758 EASMLSIINAVITIA
+758 EASTLSIISVVAAIA
-773 IVSIV
+773 IVSIA
-778 GRKKRSR
+778 GRKKRLQ

>member
-1 MKNISVFNFLTALIL
+1 MEKLAVFSFLTVLFL
-16 LLASSTSYTASSEEN
+16 LFSSLTSFSVSSEEN

-42 TFSGDKAGNTFVKLI
+42 TSSGDKAGNTFVKLI

-96 KVFIEQD
+96 KVFINQD

-125 YLEDSSA
+125 FLDDSPM
-132 STVRLIET
+132 STLRLIEA
-140 NQSKSPVNGRLEF
+140 NQSKSALNGRVEF

-162 TMRAYYGEIDHST
+162 TLRAYYGEIDHST
-175 QYIHF
+175 QYVHF

-209 TMSGITVSNG
+209 PMSGITVSNG

-224 TNSDGF
+224 TNNDGF

-238 GSTQQFTFTS
+238 GSTQQFTFRS

-253 APKQT
+253 APHQIV
-258 LNVSSGAGW
+258 NVATGSGW
-267 MNISASE
+267 MNISAPE

-284 VTETQSIPLSMLP
+284 ITETQSIPLSMLP
-297 VEIKW
+297 IDIEW
-302 VGGSNTLFYTLNS
+302 VGGDNTLFYTLSS
-315 NGVDVYEGFSK
+315 NGEEVYEGFSE
-326 SFMFNSDESGIFEF
+326 SFMFDSDESGIFEF
-340 QIGATNINGTTN
+340 QIGATNTNGTTN
-352 STQKLLILVLPEQS
+352 STQKLLILVLPELS
-366 SDDSWKPGMSWDYSI
+366 SGDSWKPGMSWDYNI

-396 SARFTVLGKESV
+396 KVKFTVLGKETV
-408 IDAYGNEKDTF
+408 LDAYGSEKNTF
-419 LLRKNDD
+419 LLRKNDE
-426 YYMDKEKSYRWIDTL
+426 YYMDKEKSYRWVDSQ
-441 NLLPIKTYW
+441 NLLPVKTYW

-465 GWNFTDGNGQSTSI
+465 GWNFTDGNGQPTNIFDTSSGSI
-479 FDISSD
+479 F
-485 SISLHF
+485 LHF

-506 DDTTNTVIITEDVLV
+506 DDTTNSVIITENVMI
-521 STPAGDFL
+521 STPAGNFS
-529 TTHISIVDDKDGIIS
+529 TTHISIVDDRDGIIS

-575 SGYDLPLVPK
+575 SGYDLPLTPK
-585 FITEDGISLDTNDYT
+585 FITEDGISLDSNDYT
-600 VEWPPFQGAIS
+600 VEWSPFQGAIS

-634 NDGQYTYELYAVLPS
+634 NNGLYIYELFAVLPS
-649 EASLK
+649 EASIK
-654 SDSINM
+654 SDSINVI
-660 TISFIP
+660 ISFIP
-666 PVPIITTASQTIDS
+666 PVPTFTTVSQTIDS
-680 SVVLNLAWDYSENV
+680 SKVINLTWEYFEDV

-699 IVENVDGQKT
+699 VVENVYGQKT
-709 EIYNGTNNF
+709 EVYNGSNNF
-718 TDVKDLDQGQN
+718 TDLKGLEDGQN
-729 RIRVQALLTNGFLS
+729 RVRVQALLTNGFLS
-743 GFSDSIFIVVESKAE
+743 DFSASIFIVVESEVE
-758 EASMLSIINAVITIA
+758 EASMLSVINVVFIIA
-773 IVSIV
+773 IVSIL
-778 GRKKRSR
+778 GRKNKL

>member
-1 MKNISVFNFLTALIL
+1 MRKTSTFSLLTVFIL
-16 LLASSTSYTASSEEN
+16 LLSTFTAYSTTSEEDS
-31 GQLYNISGNVF
+31 QFYKISGNVF
-42 TFSGDKAGNTFVKLI
+42 TFNGDKAGNTFVKLI
-57 PRDSVQTGNGGTY
+57 PRDSVQTGNTGMY
-70 EITDVTSGEHTIR
+70 EITDVSSGEHTIR

-96 KVFIEQD
+96 KVFIEED

-111 HNWVTA
+111 HNWITV
-117 EMFNSNGS
+117 EMFDSNGS
-125 YLEDSSA
+125 YLDNSPM
-132 STVRLIET
+132 STVRLVEA
-140 NQSKSPVNGRLEF
+140 NQSKSTVNGRLEF

-162 TMRAYYGEIDHST
+162 TLMAYYGDIDHST
-175 QYIHF
+175 QFVHF

-186 PNDFDFRHGTN
+186 PNDFDFRHGMN

-209 TMSGITVSNG
+209 AMSGITVSNG

-238 GSTQQFTFTS
+238 GSTQQFTFKS
-248 GNIEV
+248 GSIEV
-253 APKQT
+253 APEQT
-258 LNVSSGAGW
+258 VNISSGSGW
-267 MNISASE
+267 MNISAPE
-274 KIRYPDPPTF
+274 KIRYPDPPNF
-284 VTETQSIPLSMLP
+284 ITETQSIPLSMLP
-297 VEIKW
+297 IEINW

-315 NGVDVYEGFSK
+315 NGEDVYEGFSK
-326 SFMFNSDESGIFEF
+326 SFIFDSDESGIFEF

-366 SDDSWKPGMSWDYSI
+366 SDDSWKPGMSWDYNI
-381 QYTPTSVSPD
+381 QYTPASVSPD
-391 PDGVH
+391 PNGVH
-396 SARFTVLGKESV
+396 SAKFTVLGKESV
-408 IDAYGNEKDTF
+408 LDAYGNEKETF

-426 YYMDKEKSYRWIDTL
+426 YYMDKEKSYRWIDTQ
-441 NLLPIKTYW
+441 NLLPVKTYW

-465 GWNFTDGNGQSTSI
+465 GWNFTDANGQPTTI
-479 FDISSD
+479 FDISSS

-506 DDTTNTVIITEDVLV
+506 DDTTNTVIITEDVMV
-521 STPAGDFL
+521 STPAGEFL
-529 TTHISIVDDKDGIIS
+529 TTHISIVDDKDGIVS

-575 SGYDLPLVPK
+575 SGYDLPLTPK

-600 VEWPPFQGAIS
+600 VEWSPFQGAIS

-634 NDGQYTYELYAVLPS
+634 SDGQYIYELYAVLPS
-649 EASLK
+649 EATLK

-666 PVPIITTASQTIDS
+666 PVPTITTASQTIDS
-680 SVVLNLAWDYSENV
+680 SIVLNLTWEYFENV
-694 LWYSV
+694 RWYSV
-699 IVENVDGQKT
+699 VVEDVNGQKT

-718 TDVKDLDQGQN
+718 TGVKNLEEGQN
-729 RIRVQALLTNGFLS
+729 RVRVQALLSNGLLS

-758 EASMLSIINAVITIA
+758 EASTLSIISVVAAIA
-773 IVSIV
+773 IVSIA
-778 GRKKRSR
+778 GRKKRLQ

>member
-42 TFSGDKAGNTFVKLI
+42 TFNGDKAGNTFVKLI
-57 PRDSVQTGNGGTY
+57 PRDSVQTGNTGMY
-70 EITDVTSGEHTIR
+70 EITDVSSGEHTIR

-96 KVFIEQD
+96 KVFIEED

-111 HNWVTA
+111 HNWITV
-117 EMFNSNGS
+117 EMFDSNGS

-175 QYIHF
+175 QFVHF

-186 PNDFDFRHGTN
+186 PNDFDFRHGMN

-209 TMSGITVSNG
+209 AMSGITVSNG

-238 GSTQQFTFTS
+238 GSTQQFTFKS
-248 GNIEV
+248 GSIEV
-253 APKQT
+253 APEQT
-258 LNVSSGAGW
+258 VNISSGSGW
-267 MNISASE
+267 MNISAPE

-284 VTETQSIPLSMLP
+284 ITETQSIPLSMLP
-297 VEIKW
+297 IEINW

-315 NGVDVYEGFSK
+315 NGEDVYEGFSK
-326 SFMFNSDESGIFEF
+326 SFIFDSDESGIFEF

-419 LLRKNDD
+419 LLR
-426 YYMDKEKSYRWIDTL
+426 L
-441 NLLPIKTYW
+441 
-450 EDDPSSSSYF
+450 
-460 TQGTM
+460 
-465 GWNFTDGNGQSTSI
+465 
-479 FDISSD
+479 
-485 SISLHF
+485 SL
-491 NRTNIIGVPGHPNGY
+491 I
-506 DDTTNTVIITEDVLV
+506 
-521 STPAGDFL
+521 
-529 TTHISIVDDKDGIIS
+529 HI
-544 WELWYN
+544 
-550 DTVKNWVKRIDRLPG
+550 
-565 SHAEKVEFTL
+565 
-575 SGYDLPLVPK
+575 
-585 FITEDGISLDTNDYT
+585 
-600 VEWPPFQGAIS
+600 
-611 YRLTQNGELVYNG
+611 
-624 NGTNFSFENQ
+624 
-634 NDGQYTYELYAVLPS
+634 
-649 EASLK
+649 
-654 SDSINM
+654 
-660 TISFIP
+660 
-666 PVPIITTASQTIDS
+666 
-680 SVVLNLAWDYSENV
+680 
-694 LWYSV
+694 
-699 IVENVDGQKT
+699 
-709 EIYNGTNNF
+709 
-718 TDVKDLDQGQN
+718 
-729 RIRVQALLTNGFLS
+729 
-743 GFSDSIFIVVESKAE
+743 
-758 EASMLSIINAVITIA
+758 
-773 IVSIV
+773 
-778 GRKKRSR
+778 